1 MYNRNYISV
10 NRVCQ
15 SVRSKI
21 CGFCIAFFVGLRIAG
36 GLLLL
41 PFPFSRIT
49 KKFQYAKQ
57 AKIYKK
63 IRYRWSFLP
72 TVPDLFASILFSNY
86 SSTVILSSFQISS
99 TYSWMVRSELNLPEF
114 ATFRIAAFAQRFS
127 SR

>member
-1 MYNRNYISV
+1 MYASGCLSRICAICSSV
-10 NRVCQ
+10 IITS
-15 SVRSKI
+15 SVTESEEMH
-21 CGFCIAFFVGLRIAG
+21 
-36 GLLLL
+36 
-41 PFPFSRIT
+41 PFLFSRIT

-57 AKIYKK
+57 AKTYKK